1 MEIEQESIK
10 VKHLALCLAY
20 RRVSYYLNYKNTDS
34 RIGFLII
41 IFMEM
46 SGTISISAFSYL

>member
-10 VKHLALCLAY
+10 VKHLALYLAY

-34 RIGFLII
+34 PIGFLII
-41 IFMEM
+41 TFMEM